1 MASEESES
9 TPRRS
14 RTAGSTRTR
23 RTKAAPEASAK
34 GEVKAAPKASVKA
47 SVKAPAKASSK
58 AASKAAAKAPPKAEA
73 APAKAEPKLKAK
85 SRAKPAA
92 KAAAEPAPQPAPQPA
107 LEPVALPA
115 AQPRVAAAPAPK
127 PAPKPP
133 REVSEAFG
141 AGLELEVRP
150 ALRNAPKPAP
160 QPAPRQPSQ
169 PAARPAPKP
178 AEYVEGSSSYSSGPD
193 DDYDDF
199 EDDDESDIPLPPVKT
214 QRPQS
219 PAQPQRPAHAQ
230 NQPARPPVVIPP
242 GPLTPEQIAEL
253 LQQPGIKLG
262 PDGLPRRKRRG
273 GRRRRKKGQFPEG
286 QPQHGQPQQRSQQSQ
301 QHPQQRTH
309 AQPQPRE
316 QHPREQPPHREQHR
330 EPHHEQHHEQ
340 HREQHYEPHVR
351 EPVELE
357 PIPLEGEGI
366 LVKEMGGF
374 GTLRQKA
381 TRYLPSKSDIF
392 VPERF
397 IQQFKLRD
405 GSLIKG
411 KLGRGHKHKYAL
423 NEVYTV
429 DGKPPME
436 MRNLPEFRTLTS
448 VDPDF
453 HYAVGDVTDEV
464 SMRILDLLCP
474 VGRGQ
479 RGLIVAPPRS
489 GKTTILRQ
497 FAKGIEVGYPDVH
510 LMVLLVDERPEEA
523 TEWLRSTKGEV
534 FVSTSDES
542 PKNHVQV
549 AEFVWRRAM
558 RLVEIG
564 QDVVLLLDSITRLAR
579 AYNNLHGGSG
589 KTMSGGLDSKA
600 MERPRQFFGSARNTE
615 KAGSLTILGTTL
627 VDTGSRMDQLIFEE
641 FKGTGNMELVLS
653 RRLADRRIFPA
664 IDIEKSGTRKEEKLI
679 SSKKLRQL
687 QILRRVLSR
696 MHWAEAMD
704 LLITRLTDVEKT
716 DDFLKRFEVDPE
728 A

>member
-1 MASEESES
+1 
-9 TPRRS
+9 
-14 RTAGSTRTR
+14 
-23 RTKAAPEASAK
+23 
-34 GEVKAAPKASVKA
+34 
-47 SVKAPAKASSK
+47 
-58 AASKAAAKAPPKAEA
+58 
-73 APAKAEPKLKAK
+73 
-85 SRAKPAA
+85 
-92 KAAAEPAPQPAPQPA
+92 
-107 LEPVALPA
+107 
-115 AQPRVAAAPAPK
+115 
-127 PAPKPP
+127 
-133 REVSEAFG
+133 
-141 AGLELEVRP
+141 
-150 ALRNAPKPAP
+150 
-160 QPAPRQPSQ
+160 
-169 PAARPAPKP
+169 
-178 AEYVEGSSSYSSGPD
+178 
-193 DDYDDF
+193 
-199 EDDDESDIPLPPVKT
+199 
-214 QRPQS
+214 
-219 PAQPQRPAHAQ
+219 
-230 NQPARPPVVIPP
+230 
-242 GPLTPEQIAEL
+242 
-253 LQQPGIKLG
+253 
-262 PDGLPRRKRRG
+262 
-273 GRRRRKKGQFPEG
+273 
-286 QPQHGQPQQRSQQSQ
+286 
-301 QHPQQRTH
+301 
-309 AQPQPRE
+309 
-316 QHPREQPPHREQHR
+316 
-330 EPHHEQHHEQ
+330 
-340 HREQHYEPHVR
+340 
-351 EPVELE
+351 
-357 PIPLEGEGI
+357 
-366 LVKEMGGF
+366 MGGF

-397 IQQFKLRD
+397 IQQFALRD

-436 MRNLPEFRTLTS
+436 LRNLPEFRTLTS
-448 VDPDF
+448 LDPDF

-497 FAKGIEVGYPDVH
+497 FARGIEVGYPDVH

-579 AYNNLHGGSG
+579 AYNNLQGGSG

-704 LLITRLTDVEKT
+704 LLITRLSDVEKT